1 MAENQLKGKLFGVHR
16 HQTIKASINASHM
29 NQNDAASVW
38 QNKTRQFSLWHHKS
52 RIRLTMIY
60 QC

>member
-29 NQNDAASVW
+29 NQM
-38 QNKTRQFSLWHHKS
+38 TRHQFGKIKLGSFHFGIIKAVFAL
-52 RIRLTMIY
+52 
-60 QC
+60 Q